1 MHVVIVNKT
10 DKNGGAAV
18 AANRLVKALTVN
30 GVDVT
35 MLVQCKSSDDLHV
48 KSFRKGRFGKYIEFL
63 LFVVERLYFYFFEKS
78 RSVRFAFSPAIA
90 GENISKNKFLKD
102 ADIIHLHWFN
112 QGFLSLKNLK
122 QIIKLNKPIVWTLH
136 DMWAFTGGCHY
147 SGDCENYKEDC
158 GNCKFLKKPYQKDL
172 SFKILKKKKKILEAA
187 NITFVTCS
195 EWLAQKAR
203 ESSLLKGFTI
213 ESIPNPINTS
223 VYFTKNKQKT
233 REKLMLPLDKK
244 LILFGSANIMDER
257 KGLKYLLSALQMLKQ
272 ENHEIADSIEIV
284 LFGKSNEEFN
294 AQIPFNVYN
303 KGLIFNEQDI
313 IELYNAADIFVLPS
327 LEDNL
332 PNTIMESMAC
342 GTPVVAFN
350 SGGIPEMIDHQING
364 YLAKYKSV
372 GDLKDG
378 ILVLIQNQ
386 DLKKLSEN
394 AIQKV
399 STHYSQ
405 IAVADKYK
413 KIYQSLI

>member
-1 MHVVIVNKT
+1 MQVVIVNKT

-18 AANRLVKALTVN
+18 AANRLVKALEAN

-48 KSFRKGRFGKYIEFL
+48 KSFRKGKFGKYVEFL
-63 LFVVERLYFYFFEKS
+63 LFVAERLYFYFFEKS
-78 RSVRFAFSPAIA
+78 KSVRFAFSPATA
-90 GENISKNKFLKD
+90 GENISKNRFLKD
-102 ADIIHLHWFN
+102 ANIIHLHWFN
-112 QGFLSLKNLK
+112 QGFLSLNNLK

-158 GNCKFLKKPYQKDL
+158 GNCKYLKKPSQKDL
-172 SFKILKKKKKILEAA
+172 SFKILKKKKKILKGA

-195 EWLAQKAR
+195 GWLAQKAS

-213 ESIPNPINTS
+213 ESIPNPIDTS
-223 VYFTKNKQKT
+223 VYFPKNKQKI

-272 ENHEIADSIEIV
+272 ENQEIADSIEIV
-284 LFGKSNEEFN
+284 LFGKSNEDFN
-294 AQIPFNVYN
+294 KNIPFKVHN
-303 KGLIFNEQDI
+303 KGLINNEQDI
-313 IELYNAADIFVLPS
+313 IELYNASDIFVLPS

-364 YLAKYKSV
+364 YLAEYKSV

-378 ILVLIQNQ
+378 ILKLLQNQ
-386 DLKKLSEN
+386 NLNKLSEN

-405 IAVADKYK
+405 IVVANKYK
-413 KIYQSLI
+413 KIYQSLV